1 MYGTIFEAIDMRS
14 FSSIWFW
21 IMLATVW
28 SMVSHHVLGVP
39 YHMIAAARRQ
49 GGQAEQDLED
59 MVRINVLR
67 RLRMVDQAG
76 IWLLGLGCFM
86 LTGLLILG
94 WVYWIELAQALFL
107 LGLPLGFVALLSLL
121 TAKRIR
127 AEGPQG
133 EALFR
138 HLHRHRVWV
147 QSVAMAAIFVT
158 TLWGMYRTLSV
169 GVLGS

>member
-1 MYGTIFEAIDMRS
+1 MRS

-21 IMLATVW
+21 IVLAAVW
-28 SMVSHHVLGVP
+28 SMVSHRVLGVP
-39 YHMIAAARRQ
+39 YDMIAAARKQ

-67 RLRMVDQAG
+67 RLRMADQAG
-76 IWLLGLGCFM
+76 IWLLGLGCFI
-86 LTGLLILG
+86 LTGLVILG
-94 WVYWIELAQALFL
+94 WVYRIELAQALFL
-107 LGLPLGFVALLSLL
+107 LGLPLGFTALLSLL

-133 EALFR
+133 EALHR
-138 HLHRHRVWV
+138 HLLRHRLWV
-147 QSVAMAAIFVT
+147 QSIAMTAIFVT
-158 TLWGMYRTLSV
+158 ALWGMYRALSV